1 MNAIA
6 IAVASGLLGFV
17 VGWAWHSVLARRE
30 AAAQQLAIIRHE
42 NAAIGLRNDNRHL
55 AEWCARFR
63 DLYLDAVTIVE
74 PRAGAE
80 LRRKWAAVQ
89 APEVV
94 ARALE
99 HCRHA

>member
-1 MNAIA
+1 MTVGAIA
-6 IAVASGLLGFV
+6 IASGLLGFV
-17 VGWAWHSVLARRE
+17 FGWVWCGIRASRA

-42 NAAIGLRNDNRHL
+42 NEAIGLRNDNRHL

-63 DLYLDAVTIVE
+63 DLYLDAVTLVD

-99 HCRHA
+99 HCRHG